1 MRRALSKAP
10 IFALRRSSPGSW
22 VYRPAVWTLGRL
34 LAGGSQGEPI
44 LFLGDSLTSGAG
56 LDLASAYP
64 AVTSRLLGD
73 RRFVNMGVG
82 GETSAQIRA
91 RFLALNDHRRC
102 PAVIWAG
109 RNNWSDPDGV
119 MADIEAMAAG
129 IERGRYL
136 VLSVIAGTYAE
147 ERPGTPGRE
156 RMDGLNRRLA
166 ERYGERFVEV
176 GSLLDDED
184 RFDRIH
190 LTGGGQAK
198 IARRVAEAIRAAG
211 W

>member
-1 MRRALSKAP
+1 MRRALSKVP
-10 IFALRRSSPGSW
+10 IYALRRFPSSSW
-22 VYRPAVWTLGRL
+22 VFRPALRTLGRIM
-34 LAGGSQGEPI
+34 AGGSQGEPI

-56 LDLASAYP
+56 VDLADAFP
-64 AVTSRLLGD
+64 AVASRLLGG

-91 RFLALNDHRRC
+91 RFLAFEDHGRY

-109 RNNWSDPDGV
+109 RNNWSDPDTV
-119 MADIEAMAAG
+119 LADIEAMAAG
-129 IERGRYL
+129 IDGGRFL

-147 ERPGTPGRE
+147 ERPGTPGGE
-156 RMDGLNRRLA
+156 RIEALNDRLA
-166 ERYGERFVEV
+166 ERYGAHFVEV
-176 GSLLDDED
+176 GSLLDDAD
-184 RFDRIH
+184 RWDQIH
-190 LTGGGQAK
+190 LNRAGQAK